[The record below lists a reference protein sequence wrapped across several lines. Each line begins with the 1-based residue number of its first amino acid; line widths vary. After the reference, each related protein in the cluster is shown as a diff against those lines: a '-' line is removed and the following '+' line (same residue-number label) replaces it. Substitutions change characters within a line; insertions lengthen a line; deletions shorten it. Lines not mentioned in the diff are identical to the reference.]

1 MRSSSRGG
9 YCVHCYDLR
18 AVMSFEVQ
26 KLREEPLG
34 LRLVGGKRE
43 AGPYR
48 ALVAVPAISSLFQS
62 LMKVDKDI
70 T

>member
-1 MRSSSRGG
+1 
-9 YCVHCYDLR
+9 
-18 AVMSFEVQ
+18 MSFEVQ

-43 AGPYR
+43 AGPCR
-48 ALVAVPAISSLFQS
+48 ALVAVPAIRSLFQS